1 MKALVAED
9 EPTSLRILE
18 AILGKWGFQT
28 ITAPDGQKALE
39 VLTAPDPPPL
49 ALLDWMMPGLDGVAV
64 CRRVRELETE
74 TPTYII
80 MLTAR
85 DAKEDLARALDAG
98 ADDYITKPFDTR
110 ELRARLSVGRRVVEL
125 QAALAQKVRDLQEA
139 LDHVKTLQG
148 ILPIC
153 MHCHR
158 IRTDQEVWERLEK
171 YITEHSE
178 AQFSHGL
185 CPECLEK
192 YYPETEPV

>member
-1 MKALVAED
+1 
-9 EPTSLRILE
+9 
-18 AILGKWGFQT
+18 
-28 ITAPDGQKALE
+28 
-39 VLTAPDPPPL
+39 
-49 ALLDWMMPGLDGVAV
+49 MMPGLDGVAV

-139 LDHVKTLQG
+139 LDHVKT
-148 ILPIC
+148 
-153 MHCHR
+153 
-158 IRTDQEVWERLEK
+158 RTDQEVWERLEK